1 MNATST
7 ILNRRYAAFAPGA
20 WGAAHVERRA
30 FDRDI
35 VAAEPLPR
43 RSDDLRAFL
52 TAFLGGLVFFSVL
65 IF

>member
-20 WGAAHVERRA
+20 WGAVHVERRA
-30 FDRDI
+30 FDRDLA
-35 VAAEPLPR
+35 VVEPSG
-43 RSDDLRAFL
+43 RSDDWRAFL

>member
-7 ILNRRYAAFAPGA
+7 ILNRRYAGFAPDA
-20 WGAAHVERRA
+20 WGASNIERRA
-30 FDRDI
+30 FDRDLA
-35 VAAEPLPR
+35 AAEPLGK
-43 RSDDLRAFL
+43 SHDWRAFL